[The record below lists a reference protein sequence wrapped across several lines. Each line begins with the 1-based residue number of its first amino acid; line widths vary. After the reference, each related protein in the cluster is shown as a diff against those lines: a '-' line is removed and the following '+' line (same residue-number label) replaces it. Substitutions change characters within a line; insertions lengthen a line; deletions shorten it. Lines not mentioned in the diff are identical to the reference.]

1 MVLLLLFAFCLLSVF
16 ISAYYLYGWK
26 RGLEPS
32 GDVPGPDC
40 DEPKIAP
47 SRLLPLKSLKVADSS
62 RTDPLV
68 LVFVESLYSQLGQE
82 IIAILESSRFKYRT
96 EIAPGKG
103 DMPTLT
109 DKDRGRFAL
118 IIYENILK
126 YVNLDAWNR
135 ELLDKY
141 CVEYGV
147 GVVGFFKANENSLLS
162 AQLKGFPLFLHS
174 NLGLKDC
181 SINPKSPLLYIT
193 RPSEVEKGLLPGE
206 DWTVFQSNH
215 STYEPVLLAK
225 TKSAESIPH
234 MSVDAAL
241 HTTVVQDLGLH
252 DGIQRVLFGN
262 NLNFWLHKLV
272 FVDAVSFL
280 TSKRL
285 SLPLDRYLLVDID
298 DIFVGKEG
306 TRMKVEDVKAL
317 FDTQNELRTHIP
329 NFTFNLGYSGKFFHT
344 GTDAEDEGDDLLLS
358 YVKEFWW
365 FPHMW
370 SHMQPHL
377 FHNQSVLAEQ
387 MTMNKKFAV
396 EHGIPTDMGYAV
408 APHHSGVYPVHVQ
421 LYEAWKQVWAIKVT
435 STEEYPHLKPARYR
449 RGFVHNGIMVLPR
462 QTCGLFT
469 HTIFY
474 NEYPGGSSE
483 LDKIING
490 GELFLTVLLN
500 PISIFMTHL
509 SNYGNDRLGL
519 YTFRHLVRFLDSWTN
534 LKLQT
539 LPPMQLAQKYFQIF
553 SAEKDPLWQDP
564 CEDKRHKDIWSKEKT
579 CDRFPKLLIIG
590 PQKTGTTAL
599 YLFLGMHPDLSSN
612 YPSSETFEEIQFF
625 NGHNYHKGIDW
636 YMEFFPIPS
645 NTTSDFYFEKS
656 ANYFDS
662 EVAPRRA
669 AALLSKAKVI
679 TILINPADR
688 AYSWYQHQRA
698 HDDPVALKYTFH
710 EVITAGPETSQK
722 LRTLQNRCLVPGW
735 YATHIERWLNGYH
748 ANQILVLDGKL
759 LRTEP
764 AKVMETVQK
773 FLGVTN
779 VIDYHKTLAPEACSR
794 GREVDACLAQ
804 MLGVPL
810 RFLFVTPTEGLSF
823 SAWPGQYF
831 AVLRFRCYG
840 NHCWQRTI
848 CAHPVPCSRA
858 FLRDY
863 YRDHN
868 IELSKLLYKMGQ
880 TLPTWLRE
888 ELQNARA
895 TLARGHRVHS
905 APCSPLPKDREQR
918 SDRGN
923 PEMPPVRE
931 GAVVFGPGT
940 KPAVLIGSGPLVLEQ
955 HPALLL
961 ASIGLSGPRKAEESQ
976 VDSRDPFLRQGPM
989 APFGAGLLL
998 SPGNAAVTKHLTRHL
1013 KASSLLYLL
1022 LTLFRVG
1029 STEALRCPEHLFAP
1043 SSQCRKRLRNDGH
1056 SRDKIPLADATI
1068 PECFYSWAH
1077 GLSDVSYEELS
1088 TVNWSRALPSACLI
1102 WTPEK
1107 HSWKKDDFQE
1117 PNGLDV

>member
-1 MVLLLLFAFCLLSVF
+1 MTVLARARRGIRQLSPQVVLLLLFVFCLLSVF
-16 ISAYYLYGWK
+16 VSAYYLYGWK

-32 GDVPGPDC
+32 GDVAGPDC
-40 DEPKIAP
+40 DEPKVAP
-47 SRLLPLKSLKVADSS
+47 SRLLPLKTLKVADSS

-82 IIAILESSRFKYRT
+82 IVAILESSRFKYRT

-147 GVVGFFKANENSLLS
+147 GIIGFFKA
-162 AQLKGFPLFLHS
+162 LF
-174 NLGLKDC
+174 N
-181 SINPKSPLLYIT
+181 
-193 RPSEVEKGLLPGE
+193 
-206 DWTVFQSNH
+206 
-215 STYEPVLLAK
+215 
-225 TKSAESIPH
+225 
-234 MSVDAAL
+234 
-241 HTTVVQDLGLH
+241 
-252 DGIQRVLFGN
+252 
-262 NLNFWLHKLV
+262 
-272 FVDAVSFL
+272 
-280 TSKRL
+280 
-285 SLPLDRYLLVDID
+285 
-298 DIFVGKEG
+298 
-306 TRMKVEDVKAL
+306 
-317 FDTQNELRTHIP
+317 TQNELRTHIP

-358 YVKEFWW
+358 YVREFWW

-387 MTMNKKFAV
+387 MTLNKKFAV

-421 LYEAWKQVWAIKVT
+421 LYEAWKQVWSIKVT

-449 RGFVHNGIMVLPR
+449 RGFIHNGIMVLPR

-519 YTFRHLVRFLDSWTN
+519 YTFKHLVRFLNSWTN

-539 LPPMQLAQKYFQIF
+539 LPPVQLAQKYFQIF
-553 SAEKDPLWQDP
+553 SEEKDPLWQDP

-636 YMEFFPIPS
+636 YMEYFPIPS

-710 EVITAGPETSQK
+710 EVITAGPEAAPK

-735 YATHIERWLNGYH
+735 YATHIERWLNSYH

-779 VIDYHKTLAPEACSR
+779 FIDYHKTLAFDPKKGFWCQLLDGGKTKCLGKSKGRKYPEMDS
-794 GREVDACLAQ
+794 D
-804 MLGVPL
+804 
-810 RFLFVTPTEGLSF
+810 
-823 SAWPGQYF
+823 
-831 AVLRFRCYG
+831 
-840 NHCWQRTI
+840 
-848 CAHPVPCSRA
+848 SRA

-888 ELQNARA
+888 ELQ
-895 TLARGHRVHS
+895 S
-905 APCSPLPKDREQR
+905 
-918 SDRGN
+918 
-923 PEMPPVRE
+923 
-931 GAVVFGPGT
+931 
-940 KPAVLIGSGPLVLEQ
+940 
-955 HPALLL
+955 
-961 ASIGLSGPRKAEESQ
+961 
-976 VDSRDPFLRQGPM
+976 
-989 APFGAGLLL
+989 
-998 SPGNAAVTKHLTRHL
+998 TR
-1013 KASSLLYLL
+1013 
-1022 LTLFRVG
+1022 
-1029 STEALRCPEHLFAP
+1029 
-1043 SSQCRKRLRNDGH
+1043 
-1056 SRDKIPLADATI
+1056 
-1068 PECFYSWAH
+1068 
-1077 GLSDVSYEELS
+1077 
-1088 TVNWSRALPSACLI
+1088 
-1102 WTPEK
+1102 
-1107 HSWKKDDFQE
+1107 
-1117 PNGLDV
+1117 